1 MYPFSVLIG
10 TVDTAI
16 IHGLYMTNFFLT
28 VLEARK
34 ATAKLLKS
42 DVQVQTQVQ
51 CLRAHLLF
59 SVSLRD
65 RKGEGLDC
73 TGTDLFQSPLPP
85 TPSQWGSTLQLVNL
99 GAHKHSGSHGN
110 VIENRAYYEN
120 VFVLE

>member
-1 MYPFSVLIG
+1 MCIWLLLLNIRFVIFIYVTVCNSSFVSIFCLNG

-16 IHGLYMTNFFLT
+16 IHGLYMTNLFLT

-59 SVSLRD
+59 SVSLHD
-65 RKGEGLDC
+65 RKGEGLYC
-73 TGTDLFQSPLPP
+73 TGTDLFQSP
-85 TPSQWGSTLQLVNL
+85 SS
-99 GAHKHSGSHGN
+99 
-110 VIENRAYYEN
+110 
-120 VFVLE
+120 